1 MNEEEKQIIKKVVET
16 MKRTSTIMERENNLL
31 KKKHKETE
39 IIFTSEEIKSWGNSA
54 HIPISKKFIGQRA
67 EVRILKKG
75 VK

>member
-1 MNEEEKQIIKKVVET
+1 MNEEEKQIMKKVVET
-16 MKRTSTIMERENNLL
+16 MRRTSIMMEKENDLL
-31 KKKHKETE
+31 KKKNEETE